1 MSGAI
6 RRYGV
11 CSAEIIGEKCVRI
24 GKVLKGLRGEGD
36 VDEEEI
42 KKRIIPLIEE
52 RRLTF
57 PIAIY
62 DYWSKYPSSKIGF
75 EIIVDK
81 RGHRFRQRKP
91 LPDSKSYRWFVDEN
105 RRILDLSNFK
115 ILHE

>member
-11 CSAEIIGEKCVRI
+11 CSAEIIWEKCVRI
-24 GKVLKGLRGEGD
+24 GKVLNGLHGDGD
-36 VDEEEI
+36 VDEEVI
-42 KKRIIPLIEE
+42 KKRIIPLIGE

-57 PIAIY
+57 PIVIY

-81 RGHRFRQRKP
+81 RGRRFRQRKP
-91 LPDSKSYRWFVDEN
+91 LPDSKSYRWLVNEN
-105 RRILDLSNFK
+105 GRIFDLSSFK
-115 ILHE
+115 ILRE